1 MFIFEL
7 YKPFKDRNQEYQDSY
22 FTIGTHHKD
31 ILSIFIQSLDHK
43 QPFLLGVE
51 RNLCL
56 GPDLLYMLTF
66 TKNMVR
72 CFYVCNC
79 VKVGGILDKRDHEG
93 VLENCVWDMQ
103 PKCKE

>member
-22 FTIGTHHKD
+22 STIGTHHKD
-31 ILSIFIQSLDHK
+31 ILTIFIQSLDHK

-56 GPDLLYMLTF
+56 GLTYSTCSLSPKIWLDDLRL
-66 TKNMVR
+66 
-72 CFYVCNC
+72 
-79 VKVGGILDKRDHEG
+79 
-93 VLENCVWDMQ
+93 
-103 PKCKE
+103 